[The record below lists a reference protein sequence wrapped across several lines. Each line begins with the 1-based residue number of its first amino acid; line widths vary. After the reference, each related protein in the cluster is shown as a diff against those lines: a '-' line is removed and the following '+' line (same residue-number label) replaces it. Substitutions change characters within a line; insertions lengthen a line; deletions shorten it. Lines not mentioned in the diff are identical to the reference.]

1 MNNSQEQLR
10 ETFIQEIQN
19 LAISYG
25 WNDGLP
31 ELACSKMQLH
41 PKSHYIWFSRGNQEI
56 LSFLEEKYDNQM
68 LDKLKEMP
76 NIGGITNKICAALTA
91 RICETSCSKA
101 LGKANFKYYRKPS
114 NIAFA
119 SKITW
124 RTVDRIWR
132 YAGDTSTDFNY
143 YSKRGLLYSVYL
155 ASQRRY
161 HYDDSEGYIN
171 TKEFI
176 SLSLNQIVQTAK
188 TTKQIYHFLH
198 KLPVIRMFV

>member
-1 MNNSQEQLR
+1 MTNSQEQLR
-10 ETFIQEIQN
+10 EAFIQEIEN
-19 LAISYG
+19 LAISCG
-25 WNDGLP
+25 WSDGLP
-31 ELACSKMQLH
+31 ELACGMMQLH
-41 PKSHYIWFSRGNQEI
+41 PKHYYIWFSRGNQEI

-68 LDKLKEMP
+68 LDKLKEIP
-76 NIGGITNKICAALTA
+76 NIGGTTNKICAALTA

-101 LGKANFKYYRKPS
+101 LAKANFQYYTKPS

-124 RTVDRIWR
+124 RSIDKIWK
-132 YAGDTSTDFNY
+132 YAGDNSTDFNY

-161 HYDDSEGYIN
+161 QYDYSEDDTN

>member
-1 MNNSQEQLR
+1 MNNSQEKLR
-10 ETFIQEIQN
+10 DSFIQELQN
-19 LAISYG
+19 LSISCG
-25 WNDGLP
+25 WSDGLP

-41 PKSHYIWFSRGNQEI
+41 PKHYYIWFSRGSQEI
-56 LSFLEEKYDNQM
+56 LSFLEEKYDQEM
-68 LDKLKEMP
+68 LNKLQSI
-76 NIGGITNKICAALTA
+76 NDIGGITNKICTALTA

-101 LGKANFKYYRKPS
+101 LSKVNFKYYGKPS

-124 RTVDRIWR
+124 RSVDKISR
-132 YAGDTSTDFNY
+132 YAGDTSVDFNY
-143 YSKRGLLYSVYL
+143 YSKRGLLHSVYL

-161 HYDDSEGYIN
+161 HFDNSENHVN
-171 TKEFI
+171 TREFI

-188 TTKQIYHFLH
+188 TTKKIYNFFH